1 MPTGNRNKACVIL
14 VQTIWSE
21 RLMKKILALEER
33 ITKKFRL
40 KPENKAAYSI
50 ASLLAHSGDSWW
62 WLLGLFL
69 VWLTTFFFSPRWH
82 YIAGVLAFSL
92 LIEAALVLRLKFF
105 IKRRRPEGEWGA
117 VYRNTDPHSFP
128 SGHAARAVLIAV
140 MSWAIAPLWFGI
152 ATLIWAPLACAGRVL
167 MGVHYF
173 SDVLAGM
180 VIGFIS
186 GLIMLQLIPIVVPMI
201 NAAIPFAF

>member
-1 MPTGNRNKACVIL
+1 M
-14 VQTIWSE
+14 E
-21 RLMKKILALEER
+21 KILAFDEKITQKLRLNPDNKVAYR
-33 ITKKFRL
+33 I
-40 KPENKAAYSI
+40 AYI
-50 ASLLAHSGDSWW
+50 LAHSGDSWW

-69 VWLTTFFFSPRWH
+69 VWLVTLFFSPRWH
-82 YIAGVLAFSL
+82 FIAGVLAFSL
-92 LIEAALVLRLKFF
+92 LIEAAFVLGLKFF
-105 IKRRRPEGEWGA
+105 IKRRRPDGEWGA

-140 MSWAIAPLWFGI
+140 ISWAIAPLWFGI

-180 VIGFIS
+180 VIGFVS
-186 GLIMLQLIPIVVPMI
+186 GLIMLQLIPVVVPMI

>member
-1 MPTGNRNKACVIL
+1 
-14 VQTIWSE
+14 
-21 RLMKKILALEER
+21 MKKILALDEK
-33 ITKKFRL
+33 ITQKLRL
-40 KPENKAAYSI
+40 NPENKVAYKI

-69 VWLTTFFFSPRWH
+69 IWLVSLIFSPDWH

-92 LIEAALVLRLKFF
+92 LVEAALVLALKFF

-152 ATLIWAPLACAGRVL
+152 VTIIWAPLACAGRVL

-180 VIGFIS
+180 VIGLFS
-186 GLIMLQLIPIVVPMI
+186 GLIMLRLIPIIVPMI
-201 NAAIPFAF
+201 NAVIPFAF

>member
-1 MPTGNRNKACVIL
+1 MD
-14 VQTIWSE
+14 
-21 RLMKKILALEER
+21 KILAFDVKISQKL
-33 ITKKFRL
+33 RL
-40 KPENKAAYSI
+40 NPDNKVAYRI

-62 WLLGLFL
+62 WLLGLL
-69 VWLTTFFFSPRWH
+69 IVWLATLFYSPFWH

-92 LIEAALVLRLKFF
+92 LIEAALVLGLKFF

-140 MSWAIAPLWFGI
+140 MSWTIAPLWFGI

-167 MGVHYF
+167 MGVHYV

-180 VIGFIS
+180 VIGFVS
-186 GLIMLQLIPIVVPMI
+186 GLIVVRLLPIIVPLI
-201 NAAIPFAF
+201 NTAIPFAF